1 MQMLLVKSQSTCL
14 QPGDSCQ
21 PPQRPGQCHRSRA
34 TVLSAVQG
42 ADTCDGSAEHPLLC
56 TGPGEDR
63 GLRWDRAVPPR
74 HNAQPCLIQK
84 PSCCRGGLED
94 ALGGWSPRML
104 CSRRMLCCQKM
115 LSGDALLFKDAL
127 GGCSLGDALFSEDW
141 EERAAKDA
149 LAHTGRAPW
158 LTEVSHLASAHKH
171 PRKVPWME
179 EGNLRG
185 PRGGSDGEED
195 PKERFATGNR
205 GCRQGDAS
213 FCQVS
218 G

>member
-1 MQMLLVKSQSTCL
+1 M
-14 QPGDSCQ
+14 
-21 PPQRPGQCHRSRA
+21 PPLTGHGPQCRSRCRHVRRSCRA
-34 TVLSAVQG
+34 SLALHRPRGGPRSAV
-42 ADTCDGSAEHPLLC
+42 
-56 TGPGEDR
+56 GPCCPT
-63 GLRWDRAVPPR
+63 PPVTAPR
-74 HNAQPCLIQK
+74 NAQPCLIQK
-84 PSCCRGGLED
+84 PSCCWGGLED

-115 LSGDALLFKDAL
+115 LSGDAVLFKDAL
-127 GGCSLGDALFSEDW
+127 GGCSSGDALFSEDW
-141 EERAAKDA
+141 EKRAAEDA

-185 PRGGSDGEED
+185 PHGGSDGEED
-195 PKERFATGNR
+195 PKERFATGNG
-205 GCRQGDAS
+205 GCSQGDAS